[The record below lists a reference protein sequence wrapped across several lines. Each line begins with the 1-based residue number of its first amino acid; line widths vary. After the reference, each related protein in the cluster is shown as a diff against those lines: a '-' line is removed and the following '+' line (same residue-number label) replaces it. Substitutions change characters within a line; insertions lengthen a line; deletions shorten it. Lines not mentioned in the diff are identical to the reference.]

1 MEIKYRVTLIC
12 PCYKRPQRTLRAM
25 ESVVNQNIVGWQ
37 AIFIGDGCT
46 EFQKMMDD
54 GKFDD
59 FSDSNSKNQFTAINV
74 IEHQGG
80 WGHGARNVGF
90 NLAQGEYIVFMDN
103 DDVLKPNHFQNYL
116 AGIENTEYDMAYYNT
131 YVEPIKQIR
140 DAQLKFGSI
149 GHHEIIVRSS
159 LLKNYKQDATY
170 GHDWSLIEN
179 LIRTGIKTIKV
190 KSEPTYIVKAI
201 GGFEN
206 SERIDADY
214 ID

>member
-1 MEIKYRVTLIC
+1 MYRVTLIC

-25 ESVVNQNIVGWQ
+25 ESVANQNIVGWQ
-37 AIFIGDGCT
+37 AIFIGDGCP
-46 EFQKMMDD
+46 EFQKMMDE
-54 GKFDD
+54 GKFDE
-59 FSDSNSKNQFTAINV
+59 FSDDNSKNQFTAINMLD
-74 IEHQGG
+74 HQGG
-80 WGHGARNVGF
+80 WGHAARNVGF
-90 NLAQGEYIVFMDN
+90 NLAKGEYIVFMDN

-116 AGIENTEYDMAYYNT
+116 SGIEGTEYDMAYYDT
-131 YVEPIKQIR
+131 YIEPVKQIR

-149 GHHEIIVRSS
+149 GHHEIIIKSS
-159 LLKNYKQDATY
+159 LLKNYKQDDTY

-179 LIRTGIKTIKV
+179 FVRKGIKTIKV

-206 SERIDADY
+206 RERIDADY